1 MQLSKNSPN
10 LRARLSTF
18 FISLSTF
25 NLGALLT
32 TLLLAIFE
40 ASGTEGKEK
49 EKGHRLQNSAKFWQD
64 VRFSTSFAVFDG
76 EQRRWRG
83 ILRDCRP

>member
-1 MQLSKNSPN
+1 MQLLVYSPN
-10 LRARLSTF
+10 FKAQFSTF

-25 NLGALLT
+25 DLGALLT
-32 TLLLAIFE
+32 TMQLAIYA
-40 ASGTEGKEK
+40 ASGTEGK

-64 VRFSTSFAVFDG
+64 VRFSTSFSVFDS
-76 EQRRWRG
+76 ERRWRG